1 MILLIDIGNTC
12 IKSALWDGA
21 LRVDEPVVHHDKPL
35 ELFAQRSW
43 PAVSVVWMS
52 LVPRMN
58 DVSGWTAVV
67 QQKLGVTPQ
76 IARSQSEW
84 NGLRSAYA
92 QPEKLGVDRWLTMV
106 ALWHEYRKPFCVI
119 SAGTALTFDRVDAK
133 GRHLGGV
140 IAPGYGSMHRALLN
154 ATRTAAVDAPHHHDD
169 QLGRDSMSAIRQG
182 AFFAAMGVIERAL
195 RAPGAVPNERRIIT
209 GGDAP
214 ALIRHLPGGI
224 EHRAHLVLHGLLALA
239 QSSHRT

>member
-43 PAVSVVWMS
+43 PAVSAVWMS

-76 IARSQSEW
+76 IACSQAHW
-84 NGLRSAYA
+84 NGLRSSYA

-106 ALWHEYRKPFCVI
+106 ALWNEYRQPFCVI
-119 SAGTALTFDRVDAK
+119 SAGTAMTFDRVDAL
-133 GRHLGGV
+133 GQHLGGV
-140 IAPGYGSMHRALLN
+140 IAPGFGSMQKNLLDVTRA
-154 ATRTAAVDAPHHHDD
+154 THDEMSQRYDD

-195 RAPGAVPNERRIIT
+195 RAPGAVPSERRIIT

-214 ALIRHLPGGI
+214 ALICHLPGGI